1 MAKKYYPVRIVNI
14 SSKNV
19 IDKLRKGD
27 KIVRY
32 INNNP
37 RRFKYYNYKRKKQ
50 HYTFRNGF

>member
-19 IDKLRKGD
+19 IDNLRRGD

-32 INNNP
+32 VNNKP